1 MALEDAEHF
10 QGLRDAVNHI
20 TGMLVSKSHTDLTQQ
35 QKTSLQAIFGDS
47 SVLHTL
53 KTRLTESENH
63 GHKMA
68 SLLVRLM
75 KIAGIFRVRL
85 NEHWKNLIKIVS
97 SFDEIKVEDIEN
109 YQILIAKN
117 LVSERYEKC
126 RI

>member
-1 MALEDAEHF
+1 MA
-10 QGLRDAVNHI
+10 
-20 TGMLVSKSHTDLTQQ
+20 T
-35 QKTSLQAIFGDS
+35 
-47 SVLHTL
+47 
-53 KTRLTESENH
+53 
-63 GHKMA
+63 
-68 SLLVRLM
+68 LLVRLM